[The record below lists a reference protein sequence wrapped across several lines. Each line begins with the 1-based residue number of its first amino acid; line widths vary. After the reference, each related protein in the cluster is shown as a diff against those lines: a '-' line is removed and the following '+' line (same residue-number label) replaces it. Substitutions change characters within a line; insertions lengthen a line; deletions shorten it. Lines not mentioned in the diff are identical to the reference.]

1 MYRTA
6 LPVLTE
12 LVVVQRHHKGGGPPA
27 SVVAPPTSP
36 AGPGTIKI
44 GAGMFSRSLLFDAD
58 LVQLKAQR
66 EAAQQS
72 CQPGEPGMT
81 TS

>member
-1 MYRTA
+1 MFKKA

-12 LVVVQRHHKGGGPPA
+12 LVVVQRHHKGGGPLA
-27 SVVAPPTSP
+27 SVVALPTSP
-36 AGPGTIKI
+36 AGLDSVKI

-58 LVQLKAQR
+58 LVQLKAER

-72 CQPGEPGMT
+72 CQPGEHHNIT
-81 TS
+81 L